1 MNGTQPM
8 SDQISPEMFD
18 HLVDLAALEMTPDQ
32 ADYVRRQLNNQLR
45 SIREL
50 EAIPMEDD
58 VPISSHGVPYT
69 PQTSQ
74 PLRDD
79 VWLPY
84 EDPTAIIQQA
94 PESADRFISV
104 PDIHHTEL
112 D

>member
-1 MNGTQPM
+1 M

-18 HLVDLAALEMTPDQ
+18 HLVDLAALEMTPEQ
-32 ADYVRRQLNNQLR
+32 AEYVRRQLNNQLK

-50 EAIPMEDD
+50 EAIPMDAD

-74 PLRDD
+74 AFRADE
-79 VWLPY
+79 WHPY
-84 EDPTAIIQQA
+84 EDPSAIIEQA